1 MLSVRSGRRRQRE
14 REREREREKPRELNV
29 CSQTFNPSVGRW
41 SGNPIKF
48 PRPWKKNADKC
59 HVRAVSE
66 KTYKWRSTRASDIS
80 EKNVMVIIGR
90 NVGHAGGSS
99 RSPTEKT
106 ESAEQWRTLFR
117 GWFMRKSQIS
127 RKYCFCCRHFP
138 FSRWCKLPLSFRL
151 SFPRRCTC
159 SFESHVWTRACNDSV
174 FPMVIFRAIFL
185 GLSSTPQLD
194 SFTFPSC
201 HLDLYFNCLRREREW
216 SRNEVSRQ
224 VWVVWIY
231 VSFLR

>member
-1 MLSVRSGRRRQRE
+1 MHTECMKSDIDLWREYINYGMQGNLRLEVSKLEDSISWVGSYDRLNIDCRYPRILSLSLEGEVHANAIFTECFPFAVGGGDRE

-117 GWFMRKSQIS
+117 GWFMRKSQIL
-127 RKYCFCCRHFP
+127 FLLP
-138 FSRWCKLPLSFRL
+138 TFSILSLMQVASFVSSFIPPSMHLLVREPRVNARL
-151 SFPRRCTC
+151 
-159 SFESHVWTRACNDSV
+159 
-174 FPMVIFRAIFL
+174 
-185 GLSSTPQLD
+185 
-194 SFTFPSC
+194 
-201 HLDLYFNCLRREREW
+201 
-216 SRNEVSRQ
+216 
-224 VWVVWIY
+224 
-231 VSFLR
+231 